1 MIGKSISRICE
12 WRLGA
17 SQKRDSVA
25 VGGPAPH
32 YSSSSSRPHDHPDL
46 TMVMAA
52 RLGEGAAEAQMVTGG
67 LRRGWSRAEGKTGG
81 DGGLRATVVGSRG
94 TASRGSDLTS
104 SGLGTRRGA

>member
-1 MIGKSISRICE
+1 MAGKSISRICE

-32 YSSSSSRPHDHPDL
+32 YSSSSSRPRDHPDL

-67 LRRGWSRAEGKTGG
+67 LRRGGEQGG
-81 DGGLRATVVGSRG
+81 RED
-94 TASRGSDLTS
+94 
-104 SGLGTRRGA
+104 RR